1 VSPRR
6 RGQRGFTLLEV
17 LIALTIVGA
26 LLVIAF
32 GGMRVALAAWRKG
45 EDRADVHQHARG
57 LAVTLTR
64 SLGATYPY
72 QASRD
77 LAPDPV
83 VLFAGTATRLEFVT
97 QSAPFPFATPIAF
110 TAVVI
115 LLEEGDEAGLV
126 IRQRA
131 LPNER
136 PFAEAT
142 IVLRDP
148 AVTSLAFQY
157 LAEGDWSDTWD
168 GAESKATPRAVKI
181 TLGTTIN
188 GRAEKLPPITVSMR
202 TAAPQQ

>member
-1 VSPRR
+1 VTNRR
-6 RGQRGFTLLEV
+6 RRQGGFTLLEV

-32 GGMRVALAAWRKG
+32 GGMRVALAAWRQG
-45 EDRADVHQHARG
+45 EDRAEVHQHARG

-64 SLGATYPY
+64 ALGAMYPY
-72 QASRD
+72 QASRE

-83 VLFAGTATRLEFVT
+83 VLFSGTDKRLEFVT
-97 QSAPFPFATPIAF
+97 QSPPFPFAIPVAF

-115 LLEEGDEAGLV
+115 ALEEGEEPGLV

-136 PFAEAT
+136 PFSEAK

-148 AVTSLAFQY
+148 AVTSLEFQY
-157 LAEGDWSDTWD
+157 LGEGDWTDGWD
-168 GAESKATPRAVKI
+168 GTESRTTPRAVKI
-181 TLGTTIN
+181 TLGTTVN
-188 GRAEKLPPITVSMR
+188 GRVEKLPPLTVSMR
-202 TAAPQQ
+202 TAPPL